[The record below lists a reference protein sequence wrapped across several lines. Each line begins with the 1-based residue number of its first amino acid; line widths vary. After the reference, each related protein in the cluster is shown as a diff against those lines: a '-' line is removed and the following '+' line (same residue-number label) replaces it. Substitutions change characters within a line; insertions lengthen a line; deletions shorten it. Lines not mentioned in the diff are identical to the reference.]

1 MKHCIAFIVFLLVSF
16 HSLGNGFMISKNQK
30 YIIYIKQDSP
40 KLIHYAANEMADYLA
55 QTTGALCKVKGVGRC
70 ANNQLVVKVEGENTL
85 AFLSNTLKAS
95 AYDEYM
101 IQIDDSGLTI
111 EGGNARGVLYGVY
124 AFLEDFLQC
133 RWYSSE
139 VRNIPFSGTTRIKPC
154 NIRYKSP
161 VKWREVFYYELCDS
175 YIAGI
180 LKLNGNAQRQ
190 NEIAPNRFTISGGNH
205 AGWGYWCHSL
215 YSMVSPSLYNSHPE
229 YFPEIK
235 GRRIAPAGEEGGT
248 QLCLTNPDVLKLSI
262 EKLRNVMNKPVA
274 YMPIWADSTATYWSV
289 SQMDG
294 NGNCTCD
301 ECKYLDE
308 YDGSPSGSILNY
320 VNKIAN
326 EFPDKKIATLAY
338 IYSRKAPRYTKPA
351 SNVAIQLCAIETAR
365 DGINLPIASSPI
377 HATFRKDMQEWKKI
391 CNDIIIWDYI
401 IQFQNLISPFPN
413 FSVMQDNIR
422 FYVENNATGIFCQ
435 GNREKGGE
443 FAELRGY
450 LLSKLLWNPD
460 CDFQAHMKDFL
471 NGYYGAAG
479 PYLYEYIKMM
489 EAELKKSGRRLSM
502 DGEPESHKMGYLSE
516 ECVKKYNEL
525 FDKAE
530 KSVWNKQEVLARVQK
545 ERMGLMYV
553 QLRLEYGSLL
563 ERRKVLQRLMRL
575 AEANDVWMFSEVDWR
590 KDQSGNRE
598 MFYQKYMNRLNNES
612 AK

>member
-1 MKHCIAFIVFLLVSF
+1 
-16 HSLGNGFMISKNQK
+16 
-30 YIIYIKQDSP
+30 
-40 KLIHYAANEMADYLA
+40 
-55 QTTGALCKVKGVGRC
+55 
-70 ANNQLVVKVEGENTL
+70 
-85 AFLSNTLKAS
+85 
-95 AYDEYM
+95 
-101 IQIDDSGLTI
+101 
-111 EGGNARGVLYGVY
+111 
-124 AFLEDFLQC
+124 
-133 RWYSSE
+133 
-139 VRNIPFSGTTRIKPC
+139 
-154 NIRYKSP
+154 
-161 VKWREVFYYELCDS
+161 
-175 YIAGI
+175 
-180 LKLNGNAQRQ
+180 
-190 NEIAPNRFTISGGNH
+190 
-205 AGWGYWCHSL
+205 
-215 YSMVSPSLYNSHPE
+215 
-229 YFPEIK
+229 
-235 GRRIAPAGEEGGT
+235 
-248 QLCLTNPDVLKLSI
+248 
-262 EKLRNVMNKPVA
+262 
-274 YMPIWADSTATYWSV
+274 
-289 SQMDG
+289 
-294 NGNCTCD
+294 
-301 ECKYLDE
+301 
-308 YDGSPSGSILNY
+308 
-320 VNKIAN
+320 
-326 EFPDKKIATLAY
+326 
-338 IYSRKAPRYTKPA
+338 
-351 SNVAIQLCAIETAR
+351 
-365 DGINLPIASSPI
+365 
-377 HATFRKDMQEWKKI
+377 MQEWKKI